1 MLLCHGRLS
10 DLSDNVLSGTISLDE
25 AYQTACERK
34 DAAEARPV
42 ASALGA
48 AAAMIRIALKQS
60 DFYDFYAST
69 VVDPDRLPDD
79 LAQYA
84 RGFKRVL
91 ALQMAKDLLVILK
104 RAVIREARHVSNSEA
119 IDYEY

>member
-1 MLLCHGRLS
+1 MREWLAVSNNSYDYLKIAWRELF
-10 DLSDNVLSGTISLDE
+10 
-25 AYQTACERK
+25 QRERK
-34 DAAEARPV
+34 DAAEARTV
-42 ASALGA
+42 AAALGA

-69 VVDPDRLPDD
+69 VVDPDKLPDD

-91 ALQMAKDLLVILK
+91 ALQMAKDLLMIL
-104 RAVIREARHVSNSEA
+104 RSAVIREARHVSDSEA
-119 IDYEY
+119 IESDY